1 MNKKTL
7 VIGFKNADSLEE
19 DLLQAYKSRK
29 SRLQPKNE
37 VLFDSL
43 KSFRSF
49 MTLQKLELLT
59 LIAYAKPKSIYEI
72 AQMTDRGLAPVQKDC
87 QMLEQMG
94 FIKFEKQRGGRGN
107 LTPKLKFDYDRIL
120 VQLPEHPYELRFKAA
135 A

>member
-7 VIGFKNADSLEE
+7 IIGFKNVDDMEE
-19 DLLQAYKSRK
+19 GLLKVYKSRK
-29 SRLQPKNE
+29 AHLQHKNE
-37 VLFDSL
+37 ILFDSL
-43 KSFRSF
+43 NSFRSF

-59 LIAYAKPKSIYEI
+59 LIAYVKPKSIYEI
-72 AQMTDRGLAPVQKDC
+72 AQMTGRGLAPVQKDC

-94 FIKFEKQRGGRGN
+94 FIKFEKQRSGRGN